1 MVDNI
6 GRGLLSEDRRAREA
20 AARYREW
27 AESLDEGEL
36 FRYVRER
43 TGGLG
48 HGKKGFEVGKMGLKG
63 YVIAW
68 PERARGMVLEIGTG
82 LGRTTWALLR
92 WGDPKLV
99 VSVEIDPRMLAI
111 ALYRNPVSEF
121 SEALRDD
128 RVKILL
134 GDAVE
139 VVPELPKGF
148 DHVVH
153 DGGPCPGRNPRLFSP
168 EFLRTMTEKLKDNGT
183 ASVFAGR
190 DPRWQDRIY
199 RALSR
204 LFLEVRAESFPD
216 TPTVVFR
223 CKGRR

>member
-1 MVDNI
+1 
-6 GRGLLSEDRRAREA
+6 
-20 AARYREW
+20 
-27 AESLDEGEL
+27 
-36 FRYVRER
+36 
-43 TGGLG
+43 
-48 HGKKGFEVGKMGLKG
+48 MGLKG

-153 DGGPCPGRNPRLFSP
+153 DGGRVPGATHDC
-168 EFLRTMTEKLKDNGT
+168 FLP
-183 ASVFAGR
+183 S
-190 DPRWQDRIY
+190 
-199 RALSR
+199 S
-204 LFLEVRAESFPD
+204 
-216 TPTVVFR
+216 
-223 CKGRR
+223 